1 MKWIDALRV
10 FNEGKPS
17 WCIPKKGSKDYNTVR
32 SLMQP
37 KEANATPDWDKL
49 YASFPELKRPK
60 DELFWKR
67 LKRSDGSSRKRR
79 SSFIDNEYDDRMG
92 QELDA
97 VREAKAF
104 GKTMYAMPKSKPSQS
119 GPVNILIPRRKKK

>member
-10 FNEGKPS
+10 FNEGRPS

-37 KEANATPDWDKL
+37 KEEPDWDKL
-49 YASFPELKRPK
+49 YASFPELEKPK
-60 DELFWKR
+60 EELFWKR
-67 LKRSDGSSRKRR
+67 LRRSDGSSRKRR

-92 QELDA
+92 EELDA

-104 GKTMYAMPKSKPSQS
+104 GKTMYAMPKPSG
-119 GPVNILIPRRKKK
+119 GPVNILIPRRKK